1 MGMLARL
8 MPRVGTQQK
17 NVSVPPPQQQQQQ
30 NGEDQEQRSQGAWGA
45 IGVGL
50 LGAGLAF
57 TAPLLADEGKK
68 KVFGKTQADRVRQYA
83 TADNVFDHFA
93 TYQLVN
99 DVGRK
104 TTLMSTRNF
113 YNAMT
118 PGSSLSEE
126 MMFGKTAYKQVT
138 TSELNSNFIVNM
150 NKLPVNGSNLLNAIN
165 EHGLLSYTDIHF
177 HGFDISADGSVEAKE
192 FIHVLA
198 RIANVKTDPDELM
211 ERGKTSG
218 LVRYLFKDDLSGSL
232 DKADFV
238 KLQADLIDDVLEMEF
253 TRYVKDTSEK
263 ISEPD
268 FCRHLLYSSAI
279 SQKKKEKMI
288 KMVADEFDG
297 KSKGITFESFKTF
310 YNVLFGGADLERA
323 MFFLDSEKQGVTS
336 DEFIK
341 IANWVVGRDVDP
353 HVVEVLYCLLD
364 EDGDRNLST
373 KEFSPVLF
381 SWRNSRGFEK
391 GALSVSLGNMKF

>member
-1 MGMLARL
+1 M
-8 MPRVGTQQK
+8 
-17 NVSVPPPQQQQQQ
+17 
-30 NGEDQEQRSQGAWGA
+30 
-45 IGVGL
+45 
-50 LGAGLAF
+50 
-57 TAPLLADEGKK
+57 
-68 KVFGKTQADRVRQYA
+68 
-83 TADNVFDHFA
+83 
-93 TYQLVN
+93 
-99 DVGRK
+99 
-104 TTLMSTRNF
+104 
-113 YNAMT
+113 
-118 PGSSLSEE
+118 
-126 MMFGKTAYKQVT
+126 
-138 TSELNSNFIVNM
+138 
-150 NKLPVNGSNLLNAIN
+150 
-165 EHGLLSYTDIHF
+165 
-177 HGFDISADGSVEAKE
+177 
-192 FIHVLA
+192 LA

-218 LVRYLFKDDLSGSL
+218 LVKYLFNDDLSGSL
-232 DKADFV
+232 NKEDFV
-238 KLQADLIDDVLEMEF
+238 KLQSDLIHDVLEMEF

-263 ISEPD
+263 ISETD

-288 KMVADEFDG
+288 KLVSEEFEG

-353 HVVEVLYCLLD
+353 HVVEVQYKYRSKYIFLKIQIQVLYCLLD